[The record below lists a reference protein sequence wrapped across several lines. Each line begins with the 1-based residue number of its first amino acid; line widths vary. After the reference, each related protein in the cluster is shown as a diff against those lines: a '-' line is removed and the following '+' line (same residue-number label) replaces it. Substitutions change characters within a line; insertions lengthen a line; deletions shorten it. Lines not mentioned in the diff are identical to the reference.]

1 MELINYCTNYYRDI
15 MSIIYSI
22 IKTIKLQSM
31 IIGFLRRI
39 EETSDNQSLQIKQL
53 YLEINK
59 IKEKQNAFI

>member
-1 MELINYCTNYYRDI
+1 